1 MAEKQGGRE
10 GRKGDGMADRKN
22 ELEYLRQLKGMQY
35 FNRDDLLQAMNRC
48 GMVIGEHAFRAR
60 VERLISTGKIVRVGR
75 NAYCVAEQTE
85 HKKMKR
91 KKAAGRA
98 LGTRVRIAVEGYT
111 VEEDISENILE
122 ENLIEKSMPEEGME
136 ENAAGEYGYS
146 GKRAAETAAGG
157 RAKYDKKG
165 GRHSFRQYQYTYSR
179 FAEEVAARIKE
190 HHPYVE
196 FNVFELLQLNEFLP
210 NPILC
215 NIIFI
220 SAKSDLGDF
229 LFHTLNAMY
238 PGKVLLHPTP
248 QMLYQYYSENLL
260 VIEKRISEAPTG
272 KTAHWHT
279 RLEKLL
285 VDIRTDRLLLP
296 LLHEMGWEEY
306 QWVNLYEKA
315 FETYGVD
322 ESCLFRYAKRRA
334 AESKIREF
342 IEKETK
348 IQLRLPK
355 KENNKKN

>member
-1 MAEKQGGRE
+1 MAEKQDGRE
-10 GRKGDGMADRKN
+10 DREGDCMADRKN
-22 ELEYLRQLKGMQY
+22 ELEYLQQLKGMQY
-35 FNRDDLLQAMNRC
+35 FNRDDLLQAMSRC

-85 HKKMKR
+85 HEKPKR

-122 ENLIEKSMPEEGME
+122 ENLIEKNMLEEGME
-136 ENAAGEYGYS
+136 EN
-146 GKRAAETAAGG
+146 AAGG

-165 GRHSFRQYQYTYSR
+165 SGHSFRQYQYTYSR

-355 KENNKKN
+355 KENN

>member
-1 MAEKQGGRE
+1 
-10 GRKGDGMADRKN
+10 MADRKD
-22 ELEYLRQLKGMQY
+22 ELEYLRQLKEMQY
-35 FNRDDLLQAMNRC
+35 FNREDLLRAMNQC

-75 NAYCVAEQTE
+75 NAYCVAERAE
-85 HKKMKR
+85 HEKPKR

-111 VEEDISENILE
+111 AEEDISENIVE
-122 ENLIEKSMPEEGME
+122 ENLI
-136 ENAAGEYGYS
+136 
-146 GKRAAETAAGG
+146 
-157 RAKYDKKG
+157 AKYDKKG
-165 GRHSFRQYQYTYSR
+165 SGYSFQQYQYTYSR

-196 FNVFELLQLNEFLP
+196 FNVFELLQLNEFLT

-229 LFHTLNAMY
+229 LFHTLNAVY

-285 VDIRTDRLLLP
+285 VDVRTDRLLLP
-296 LLHEMGWEEY
+296 LLREMGWEEY

-315 FETYGVD
+315 FGTYGVD

-355 KENNKKN
+355 K